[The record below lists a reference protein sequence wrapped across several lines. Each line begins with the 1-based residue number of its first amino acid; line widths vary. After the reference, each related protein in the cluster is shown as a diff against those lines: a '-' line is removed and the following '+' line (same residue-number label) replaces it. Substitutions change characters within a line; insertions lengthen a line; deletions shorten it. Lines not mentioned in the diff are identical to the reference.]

1 MPTASFRPPPSA
13 QLPLAVTVLRGSLA
27 GLAAQKLRPPE
38 HAQPD
43 TWGRRSR
50 DKSAAICVTTP
61 VRGRV
66 RGRVWEAPSCCAKPR
81 TSAERGARG
90 DRAQSY
96 CGKVLRKGFWEREII
111 PCVLPKVASL
121 RRFVSPWCAHRAQ
134 EEKKNQPRDSLEITD
149 ARKTLARWNLPTPG
163 SVLRIVHTPLF
174 HIVTQ
179 KDPAPKGRTVPE
191 NVRLQ
196 K

>member
-1 MPTASFRPPPSA
+1 MSS
-13 QLPLAVTVLRGSLA
+13 
-27 GLAAQKLRPPE
+27 QKL
-38 HAQPD
+38 QV
-43 TWGRRSR
+43 
-50 DKSAAICVTTP
+50 CV
-61 VRGRV
+61 V
-66 RGRVWEAPSCCAKPR
+66 
-81 TSAERGARG
+81 
-90 DRAQSY
+90 SY
-96 CGKVLRKGFWEREII
+96 LLGVHIEL
-111 PCVLPKVASL
+111 
-121 RRFVSPWCAHRAQ
+121 
-134 EEKKNQPRDSLEITD
+134 KKKPRDSLEITD